1 MIGLFTATAR
11 SEKVKRV
18 QEVKRVHFF
27 SAWQRARRRPEG
39 EKNSA
44 RGVLK
49 AAGKGRSRAI
59 PGERLTLSQRTARA
73 NHQLVRAGKGKDRD
87 TIRKELY
94 CLLMFLCKT

>member
-18 QEVKRVHFF
+18 QEAEVHFF

-49 AAGKGRSRAI
+49 AAGKDRSRAI
-59 PGERLTLSQRTARA
+59 PGARLTLSQRTARA
-73 NHQLVRAGKGKDRD
+73 NYQPVRAGQGKDRD